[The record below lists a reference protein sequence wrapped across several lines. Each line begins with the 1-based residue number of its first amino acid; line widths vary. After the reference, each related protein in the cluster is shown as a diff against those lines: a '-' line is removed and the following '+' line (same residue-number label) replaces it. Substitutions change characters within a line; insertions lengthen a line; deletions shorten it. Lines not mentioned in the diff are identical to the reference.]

1 MGVMYNPPHF
11 AEPRQDV
18 LVELIRQA
26 HLGELI
32 TLGPDGLL
40 ASTIPL
46 LWEVDGEHGRLVGH
60 LARANQ
66 QWRTTDANVEAL
78 VIFRTVDAY
87 VSPSYYASKAEHGK
101 VVPTWNY
108 VSVHA
113 RGPLVIHDDRD
124 WVRALVSR
132 LTDHHEEDRDMPW
145 SIDDAPTDFIDKQL
159 AAIVGIEIPIT
170 VLEGK
175 QKLSQNRPV
184 ADIEGVVA
192 GLQSRTPSDQAAA
205 RAVIAANLS

>member
-1 MGVMYNPPHF
+1 MYNPPHF
-11 AEPRQDV
+11 AQNSHEAIVD
-18 LVELIRQA
+18 LIRQA
-26 HLGELI
+26 NIGELV
-32 TLGPDGLL
+32 TLGADGLL
-40 ASTIPL
+40 ASTVPL
-46 LWEVDGEHGRLVGH
+46 LWEPDGEHGRLVGH

-66 QWRTTDANVEAL
+66 QWKTTDASVEAL

-113 RGPLVIHDDRD
+113 RGPLVIHDDRE

-132 LTDHHEEDRDMPW
+132 LTTRHEEDRETPW
-145 SIDDAPTDFIDKQL
+145 SIDDAPADFIDKQL

-170 VLEGK
+170 ALEGK
-175 QKLSQNRPV
+175 QKLSQNRPA
-184 ADIEGVVA
+184 ADIEGVIT
-192 GLQSRTPSDQAAA
+192 GLQSRTPGEQNTSK
-205 RAVIAANLS
+205 AVRAANLS

>member
-1 MGVMYNPPHF
+1 MGAMYNPLHF
-11 AEPRQDV
+11 AEPRHDV
-18 LVELIRQA
+18 LVALIGQA
-26 HLGELI
+26 HIGELI
-32 TLGPDGLL
+32 TFGPDGLL
-40 ASTIPL
+40 ASTVPL
-46 LWEVDGEHGRLVGH
+46 LWEPGGEHGRLVGH

-66 QWRTTDANVEAL
+66 QWRMTDANVDAL

-132 LTDHHEEDRDMPW
+132 LTDHYEGDRNVPW

-159 AAIVGIEIPIT
+159 AAIIGIEIPIT
-170 VLEGK
+170 TLEGK
-175 QKLSQNRPV
+175 QKLSQNRPA
-184 ADIEGVVA
+184 ADIDGVIA
-192 GLQSRTPSDQAAA
+192 GLQSRTPSDQATA
-205 RAVIAANLS
+205 RAIIAVNLS

>member
-1 MGVMYNPPHF
+1 MYNPPHF
-11 AEPRQDV
+11 AETRHDV

-26 HLGELI
+26 NIGELI
-32 TLGPDGLL
+32 TLGPDGLQ
-40 ASTIPL
+40 ASTVPL
-46 LWEVDGEHGRLVGH
+46 LWEPDGEHGRLVGH

-108 VSVHA
+108 VSVHV

-124 WVRALVSR
+124 WVRSLVSR
-132 LTDHHEEDRDMPW
+132 LTDHHEEVRDMPW
-145 SIDDAPTDFIDKQL
+145 SIHDAPTDFIDKQL
-159 AAIVGIEIPIT
+159 AAIVGIEIPIST
-170 VLEGK
+170 LEGK
-175 QKLSQNRPV
+175 QKLSQNRPA
-184 ADIEGVVA
+184 ADIEGVIA
-192 GLQSRTPSDQAAA
+192 GLQSRTPSDQATAQA
-205 RAVIAANLS
+205 ISAANLS

>member
-1 MGVMYNPPHF
+1 MYNPPHF
-11 AEPRQDV
+11 AESRHDV

-26 HLGELI
+26 HIGELI
-32 TLGPDGLL
+32 TLGADGLL

-46 LWEVDGEHGRLVGH
+46 LWEPDGEHGRLVGH
-60 LARANQ
+60 LARANT
-66 QWRTTDANVEAL
+66 QWSTTDAHVEAL

-113 RGPLVIHDDRD
+113 RGPLVSHDDRN
-124 WVRALVSR
+124 WVRVLVSR
-132 LTDHHEEDRDMPW
+132 LTDHHEDDRDVPW
-145 SIDDAPTDFIDKQL
+145 SIDDAPTDYIDKQL

-170 VLEGK
+170 TLEGK
-175 QKLSQNRPV
+175 QKLSQNRPA
-184 ADIEGVVA
+184 ADIEGVIA
-192 GLQSRTPSDQAAA
+192 GLQSRTPGDQATA
-205 RAVIAANLS
+205 RAIAAANLS